1 MSLKTG
7 KLRMMFKNEPKIV
20 CPGIEALMGAINI
33 STVGV
38 GQVAVSKGYKSW
50 HLVENKNY
58 AILLA

>member
-38 GQVAVSKGYKSW
+38 GQVAVSKGYKS
-50 HLVENKNY
+50 
-58 AILLA
+58 